1 MYSEKGN
8 GRKAI
13 VAYYLQKIR
22 TKDSRHLKVSEYWVQ
37 PRKYTLLIFHTD
49 KKNGGKLIV
58 YSYKKEILLFHIWKF
73 IFENNKVFIRNAV

>member
-49 KKNGGKLIV
+49 KKKWREA
-58 YSYKKEILLFHIWKF
+58 YSIFLQERNIAISYLEIYL
-73 IFENNKVFIRNAV
+73 